1 MISFYAA
8 AIGVM
13 FLLFTASGSA
23 GALLDEQDSGTLD
36 RVLSSRVTMT
46 TLLAGK
52 LAFNTL
58 LAFVQL
64 VVMFLWGWAVFHLD
78 FFTHIPGFIVMGV
91 CTAFA
96 VAAFGILL
104 ASLCH
109 SRGQLG
115 AVSTLLILM
124 MSSLGGS
131 MFPRFLMPEAV
142 QKAGLFTIN
151 AWAIDGFTK
160 VFWRDLPISAL
171 WPQVSVLL
179 AIGIAL
185 FVIARRVARR
195 WEFS

>member
-1 MISFYAA
+1 
-8 AIGVM
+8 M
-13 FLLFTASGSA
+13 FLMFTASNAAGS
-23 GALLDEQDSGTLD
+23 LLDEQDSGTLD

-58 LAFVQL
+58 LAFAQL
-64 VVMFLWGWAVFHLD
+64 VAMFLWGWAVFHLEL
-78 FFTHIPGFIVMGV
+78 FTHIPGFVVMGL

-96 VAAFGILL
+96 VASFGILL
-104 ASLCH
+104 ASMCH

-115 AVSTLLILM
+115 ALSTLLILM

-131 MFPRFLMPEAV
+131 MFPRFLMPESV

-171 WPQVSVLL
+171 WPQVGVLVG
-179 AIGIAL
+179 IGILLFAL
-185 FVIARRVARR
+185 ARRIAWR
-195 WEFS
+195 WEYS